1 MAELDVLSRGDA
13 TGGEWLNALRAFSD
27 KYGGASSF
35 DWDRQVKHV
44 AVANVWSQLQKQTTT
59 SGEDPLL
66 SLTVVKILMRGR
78 DSIDVFLS
86 VEAFELFIRVA
97 EQATDEAAA
106 CEAIKCAI
114 NSVYKRPS
122 FVADLLATQTTYDTL
137 FHLTSLA
144 RPFAWHTLV
153 WKCLLATFE
162 HPAAIERVEHTLHGY
177 ACILPV
183 VLTPHHEIY
192 YLFNI
197 GILYILSLQYWRSLR
212 QRPPYFDGELRSG
225 MYVDIGFLRAMSAL
239 VTPRRRSCRPRHRAA
254 QGAVRICLCLAE
266 CHVPA
271 TGHRIDS
278 RPRHGFAEQCVGP
291 AQLAVAP
298 RAQIARCKCPLAGA
312 APGAG
317 RSLHMLRRRRP
328 YDCAVGIM
336 KVRVE
341 HTQDPGVVVPVVI
354 GLHQLAKNSV
364 KGLSLLQQAIFQ
376 INNHTSAEIAQT
388 TPLSEL
394 PMSPP
399 PLVKGCL
406 QQTLCTFM
414 TSTNTDLK
422 RCVSEFLF
430 TLCRHNALEFT
441 QRTGLGN
448 AVALLRLKGIM

>member
-177 ACILPV
+177 ACILPTLAFCV
-183 VLTPHHEIY
+183 QCPHSLPHDGDRVALATELLKVLYVFASAWQNAMCLPPAIESIADPAMA
-192 YLFNI
+192 L
-197 GILYILSLQYWRSLR
+197 LSNVLALPNSQSLL
-212 QRPPYFDGELRSG
+212 ELKLHAAN
-225 MYVDIGFLRAMSAL
+225 VLLLVQHPAL
-239 VTPRRRSCRPRHRAA
+239 VDRF
-254 QGAVRICLCLAE
+254 ICYDG
-266 CHVPA
+266 V
-271 TGHRIDS
+271 GHT
-278 RPRHGFAEQCVGP
+278 
-291 AQLAVAP
+291 
-298 RAQIARCKCPLAGA
+298 IAL
-312 APGAG
+312 
-317 RSLHMLRRRRP
+317 LE
-328 YDCAVGIM
+328 YVIM

-430 TLCRHNALEFT
+430 TLCRHNGTRSLSSYPWC
-441 QRTGLGN
+441 QDL
-448 AVALLRLKGIM
+448 